1 MKMRGMMIAALAMLF
16 STHPLW
22 VAADQNAEI
31 QSDTAGQNKNKSVL
45 TFDTLSRYALLRW
58 RSSKGSSRHC
68 VNSED

>member
-16 STHPLW
+16 STDPLW

-45 TFDTLSRYALLRW
+45 TFDTLSRYALR
-58 RSSKGSSRHC
+58 R
-68 VNSED
+68 